1 LGPIYSKFREVLVSV
16 LPVTILVVIL
26 HFTLTPLGTP
36 VLFRFLFG
44 AVLII
49 VGLTFFLLGVDISI
63 SPIGNV
69 MGSTIT
75 RKNKLWLVIVA
86 GLVLG
91 FMISIAEP
99 DLHILAGQVDLISNG
114 AVAKMGVIIVVS
126 VGVAAMVVLGLIRIL
141 YNIPLFKI
149 LTVLYGI
156 VLLLSF
162 FTTSEFLAI
171 SFDASGAT
179 TGALTVPFILAL
191 AAGISG
197 LKRDSKAS
205 EKDSFGLVGIASV
218 GAIIAV
224 MAMSIIAGVEEI
236 VGDLDVSMSESTSII
251 QPFLDKVPQVGLEI
265 FLALTPIALLFLI
278 FQPISFKMSF
288 RQVRRVMFGLLFT
301 YVGLVLFL
309 TGVGSGFMKVGS
321 KVGYVLATLDNKA
334 FLVIVGFVLGLLIV
348 LAEPAVSVL
357 THQIAEVTKGYVP
370 RKLVMFSL
378 ALGVGIAVALSML
391 RILLPELHLWHFLLP
406 GYIISILLMYI
417 VPKIFVGI
425 AFDAGGVASG
435 PMTATFILAFAQG
448 AAEAIEGANVMIDG
462 FGLIAMVA
470 MTPLITLQLLGLIFK
485 IKSRKE
491 GVE

>member
-1 LGPIYSKFREVLVSV
+1 MGSIYSKFKEVLVSV
-16 LPVTILVVIL
+16 FPVTILVVVL
-26 HFTLTPLGTP
+26 NFTLTPLGTP
-36 VLFRFLFG
+36 VLLRFLFG
-44 AVLII
+44 ALWII
-49 VGLTFFLLGVDISI
+49 IGLTLFLVGVDASI

-69 MGSTIT
+69 MGATIT

-91 FMISIAEP
+91 FLISIAEP
-99 DLHILAGQVDLISNG
+99 DLHILAGQVDLVSD
-114 AVAKMGVIIVVS
+114 GVISKLGVILVVS
-126 VGVAAMVVLGLIRIL
+126 VGVAAMIVLGLIRIL
-141 YNIPLFKI
+141 YNVPLFKI
-149 LTVLYGI
+149 LTIVYGI

-191 AAGISG
+191 ATGISG
-197 LKRDSKAS
+197 LKRDSKAA

-224 MAMSIIAGVEEI
+224 MLMSIISGVDEI
-236 VGDLDVSMSESTSII
+236 SGELDVNVYQSSAVI
-251 QPFLDKVPQVGLEI
+251 QPFLDTLPKVGLEI
-265 FLALTPIALLFLI
+265 FLALAPIVFLFFL
-278 FQPISFKMSF
+278 FQPISFKIPL
-288 RQVRRVMFGLLFT
+288 RQVRRISFGVIFT
-301 YVGLVLFL
+301 YVGLVFFL
-309 TGVGSGFMKVGS
+309 TGVSSGFMDVGS
-321 KVGYVLATLDNKA
+321 KVGYTLATLDNNL

-370 RKLVMFSL
+370 RKLVMFTL
-378 ALGVGIAVALSML
+378 AIGVGIAVALSIL
-391 RILLPELHLWHFLLP
+391 RIILPNLELWHFLLP
-406 GYIISILLMYI
+406 GYIISIILMYI

-435 PMTATFILAFAQG
+435 PMTATFLLAFAQG
-448 AAEAIEGANVMIDG
+448 ASEAVEGSSVMIDG

-470 MTPLITLQLLGLIFK
+470 MTPLITLQLLGLVFK

-491 GVE
+491 GV

>member
-1 LGPIYSKFREVLVSV
+1 MGSIYSKFKEVLVSV
-16 LPVTILVVIL
+16 FPVTILVVIL
-26 HFTLTPLGTP
+26 NFTLTPLGTP
-36 VLFRFLFG
+36 VLLRFLFG
-44 AVLII
+44 ALWII
-49 VGLTFFLLGVDISI
+49 IGLTLFLVGVDASI

-69 MGSTIT
+69 MGATIT

-91 FMISIAEP
+91 FLISIAEP
-99 DLHILAGQVDLISNG
+99 DLHILAGQVDLVSDGMIS
-114 AVAKMGVIIVVS
+114 KLGVILVVS
-126 VGVAAMVVLGLIRIL
+126 VGVAAMIVLGLIRIL
-141 YNIPLFKI
+141 YNVPLFKI
-149 LTVLYGI
+149 LTIVYGI
-156 VLLLSF
+156 VLLLSL

-191 AAGISG
+191 ATGISG
-197 LKRDSKAS
+197 LKRDSKAA

-224 MAMSIIAGVEEI
+224 MLMSIISGVDEI
-236 VGDLDVSMSESTSII
+236 SGELDVNVYQSSAVI
-251 QPFLDKVPQVGLEI
+251 QPFLDTIPKVGLEI
-265 FLALTPIALLFLI
+265 FLALAPIVFLFFL
-278 FQPISFKMSF
+278 FQPISFKIPL
-288 RQVRRVMFGLLFT
+288 RQVRRISFGVIFT
-301 YVGLVLFL
+301 YVGLVFFL
-309 TGVGSGFMKVGS
+309 TGVSSGFMDVGS
-321 KVGYVLATLDNKA
+321 KVGYTLASLDNKL

-370 RKLVMFSL
+370 RKLVMFTL
-378 ALGVGIAVALSML
+378 AIGVGIAVALSIL
-391 RILLPELHLWHFLLP
+391 RIILPNLELWHFLLP
-406 GYIISILLMYI
+406 GYIISIILMYI

-435 PMTATFILAFAQG
+435 PMTATFLLAFAQG
-448 AAEAIEGANVMIDG
+448 ASEAVEGSSVMIDG

-470 MTPLITLQLLGLIFK
+470 MTPLITLQLLGLVFK

-491 GVE
+491 GV

>member
-1 LGPIYSKFREVLVSV
+1 MSV
-16 LPVTILVVIL
+16 FPVTILVVVL
-26 HFTLTPLGTP
+26 NFTLTPLGTP
-36 VLFRFLFG
+36 VLLRFLFG
-44 AVLII
+44 ALWII
-49 VGLTFFLLGVDISI
+49 IGLTLFLVGVDASI

-69 MGSTIT
+69 MGATIT

-86 GLVLG
+86 GLLLG
-91 FMISIAEP
+91 FLISIAEP
-99 DLHILAGQVDLISNG
+99 DLHILAGQVDLVSD
-114 AVAKMGVIIVVS
+114 GVISKLGVILVVS
-126 VGVAAMVVLGLIRIL
+126 VGVAAMIVLGLIRIL
-141 YNIPLFKI
+141 YNVPLFKI
-149 LTVLYGI
+149 LTIVYGI

-191 AAGISG
+191 ATGISG
-197 LKRDSKAS
+197 LKRDSKAA

-224 MAMSIIAGVEEI
+224 MLMSIISGVDEI
-236 VGDLDVSMSESTSII
+236 SGELDVNVYQSSAVI
-251 QPFLDKVPQVGLEI
+251 QPFLDTLPKVGLEI
-265 FLALTPIALLFLI
+265 FLALAPIVFLFFL
-278 FQPISFKMSF
+278 FQPISFKIPL
-288 RQVRRVMFGLLFT
+288 RQVRRISFGVIFT
-301 YVGLVLFL
+301 YVGLVFFL
-309 TGVGSGFMKVGS
+309 TGVSSGFMDVGS
-321 KVGYVLATLDNKA
+321 KVGYTLATLDNNL

-370 RKLVMFSL
+370 RKLVMFTL
-378 ALGVGIAVALSML
+378 AIGVGIAVALSIL
-391 RILLPELHLWHFLLP
+391 RIILPNLELWHFLLP
-406 GYIISILLMYI
+406 GYIISIILMYI

-435 PMTATFILAFAQG
+435 PMTATFLLAFAQG
-448 AAEAIEGANVMIDG
+448 ASEAVEGSSVMIDG

-470 MTPLITLQLLGLIFK
+470 MTPLITLQLLGLVFK

-491 GVE
+491 GV